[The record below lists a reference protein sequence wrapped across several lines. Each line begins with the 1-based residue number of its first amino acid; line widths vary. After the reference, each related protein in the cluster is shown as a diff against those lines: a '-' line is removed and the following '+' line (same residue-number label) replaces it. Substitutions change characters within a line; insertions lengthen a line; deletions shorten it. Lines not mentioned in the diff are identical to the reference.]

1 MEELIETLIVLPNV
15 TVQKVTVSWQGA
27 ITMPAY
33 GGYILSQ
40 RLSENHAAVPIGNVQ
55 APEVLSRVRSV
66 GLLPPG
72 CPVRLFPMAQ
82 PLSVLLCTFTEEYF
96 ERVTGTTRHEWEEHL
111 GSLVTMRNQR
121 LETLMQEILAE
132 LQQPGY
138 GQELLVES
146 VANMLV
152 VELAR
157 YKRSLD
163 GRARAQRQHQALA
176 PWQLRAIDE
185 RIQVSQ
191 HQGYPNM
198 AELAEL
204 CGISQGHLARS
215 FKAATGWQIHRY
227 ITNERF
233 TAARHLLT
241 ESALS
246 CEEVAARLGFKSA
259 AYFSTAFRR
268 ATGVSPS
275 EFRRGSGVSPAE
287 FRRQATVGSVTPVAA
302 DPGSAAVPL
311 PSSAA
316 LV

>member
-1 MEELIETLIVLPNV
+1 MEEYIETLIVLPSI
-15 TVQKVTVSWQGA
+15 TVQLATVSWQGA
-27 ITMPAY
+27 INMPAY

-40 RLSENHAAVPIGNVQ
+40 RLSEHHAAIPIGNVQ

-72 CPVRLFPMAQ
+72 CPVRLFPVEH
-82 PLSVLLCTFTEEYF
+82 PLSVLLCTFEEEYF
-96 ERVTGTTRHEWEEHL
+96 ERVTGTSRHEWEEHL

-138 GQELLVES
+138 GQALLVES
-146 VANMLV
+146 VATMLV

-163 GRARAQRQHQALA
+163 GHASGQRQALA
-176 PWQLRAIDE
+176 PWQLRAIEE
-185 RIQVSQ
+185 RIRTSVK
-191 HQGYPNM
+191 HGYPNL

-204 CGISQGHLARS
+204 CGISQGHLTRS
-215 FKAATGWQIHRY
+215 FKATTGWQIHAY
-227 ITNERF
+227 ISSERF
-233 TAARHLLT
+233 NTAKRLLST
-241 ESALS
+241 AELS

-268 ATGVSPS
+268 ATGATPS
-275 EFRRGSGVSPAE
+275 EFRRNALSENTASQELGKNP
-287 FRRQATVGSVTPVAA
+287 
-302 DPGSAAVPL
+302 AAVVQFPASPL
-311 PSSAA
+311 SARKA
-316 LV
+316 AFGG